1 MKTIKDNLTIV
12 HLDLS
17 SNDLTARSGEVVFK
31 VLENQY
37 SIVSLDISSKQGIN
51 RNRLTHEGIKNLDNV
66 LKNNKYLQ
74 ILNISGNSIKIDG
87 LKIII
92 SGLNNNSTLHSL
104 NIGNNNLDFKAMELF
119 GNNYDITNFNNQFFN
134 LTVNSDLRTKLV
146 ELDLSENPIG
156 NEVILK

>member
-31 VLENQY
+31 VLENQC

-66 LKNNKYLQ
+66 LKNNKYLE

-87 LKIII
+87 LKIIL

-104 NIGNNNLDFKAMELF
+104 NIGNNNLDFKAIELF

-134 LTVNSDLRTKLV
+134 LTVNPDLSTKLV
-146 ELDLSENPIG
+146 EIDLSENPIG